1 MKTEKTGL
9 KAIMRAIITD
19 HIDQDM
25 KRVTRDLA
33 AHHEVKVF
41 TTLPKDMKLT
51 YNDDTRVWEFKTE
64 VFVIVDKIH
73 RCCQVEGLLHDTG
86 NVSMMRIRDTYRGIT
101 VWDLFGTGVLDGE
114 ADADRQIEHDAI
126 V

>member
-1 MKTEKTGL
+1 MRTEKTGL
-9 KAIMRAIITD
+9 KAIMRAIITG

-33 AHHEVKVF
+33 AEHEVKVF

-51 YNDDTRVWEFKTE
+51 YNEDTRVWEFKTE

-73 RCCQVEGLLHDTG
+73 RCCVVKGLLHDTG
-86 NVSMMRIRDTYRGIT
+86 NVSMMHVYDAYDGNE
-101 VWDLFGTGVLDGE
+101 VWALFDDKGE
-114 ADADRQIEHDAI
+114 ADENRQVEYDAI
-126 V
+126 A

>member
-1 MKTEKTGL
+1 MRTEKTGL
-9 KAIMRAIITD
+9 KAIMRAIITG

-33 AHHEVKVF
+33 AGHEVKVF
-41 TTLPKDMKLT
+41 TTLPKDMKLA
-51 YNDDTRVWEFKTE
+51 YNEDAKVWEFKTE

-73 RCCQVEGLLHDTG
+73 RCCQVEGLRHDTG

-114 ADADRQIEHDAI
+114 ADADRQIEYDAI
-126 V
+126 A

>member
-1 MKTEKTGL
+1 MRTEKTGL
-9 KAIMRAIITD
+9 KAIMRAIITG

-51 YNDDTRVWEFKTE
+51 YNEDTKVWEFKTE

-86 NVSMMRIRDTYRGIT
+86 NVSMMRIRDTYRDIV
-101 VWDLFGTGVLDGE
+101 VWDLFGISVLDGE
-114 ADADRQIEHDAI
+114 ADADRQIEYDAI
-126 V
+126 A

>member
-1 MKTEKTGL
+1 MRTEKTGL
-9 KAIMRAIITD
+9 KAIMRAIITG

-33 AHHEVKVF
+33 AGHEVKVL
-41 TTLPKDMKLT
+41 TTLPKDMKLA
-51 YNDDTRVWEFKTE
+51 YNEDTKVWEFKTE

-86 NVSMMRIRDTYRGIT
+86 NVSMMRIRDTYRGII
-101 VWDLFGTGVLDGE
+101 VWDLFGISVLDGE
-114 ADADRQIEHDAI
+114 ADADRQIEYDAI
-126 V
+126 A

>member
-1 MKTEKTGL
+1 MRTEKTGL
-9 KAIMRAIITD
+9 KAIMRAIITG

-33 AHHEVKVF
+33 AGHEVKVF

-51 YNDDTRVWEFKTE
+51 YNEDTKVWEFKTE

-114 ADADRQIEHDAI
+114 ADADRQIEYDAI
-126 V
+126 A